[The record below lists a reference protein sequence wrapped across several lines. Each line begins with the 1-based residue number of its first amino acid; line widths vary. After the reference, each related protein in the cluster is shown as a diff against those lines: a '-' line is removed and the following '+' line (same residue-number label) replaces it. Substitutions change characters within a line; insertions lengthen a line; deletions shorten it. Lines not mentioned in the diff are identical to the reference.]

1 MWRRLSHQLR
11 TIPLARSNPK
21 PVGFVVGSSAVPK
34 NLHRS
39 AFVMSRHLS
48 ATITVDDVMPI
59 ATGHE
64 REELQA
70 ALTGKDVLE
79 INYPSGPY
87 GTKLVYLMKK
97 IMLVIQ
103 ERRCPECLSC
113 FCTAR
118 HHSTVNNSTK
128 AFTCLKNLLWSSL
141 IMTKELWDALELKAR
156 TNTTLFGSG

>member
-48 ATITVDDVMPI
+48 TAPSATITVDDVMPI

-87 GTKLVYLMKK
+87 GTKEEPAVVKSYYDKR
-97 IMLVIQ
+97 IVG
-103 ERRCPECLSC
+103 CPGVEGEDEHDVVWFWLEKGRPHECPVCSQYFVLEVVGPGGPPDGHGED
-113 FCTAR
+113 
-118 HHSTVNNSTK
+118 HHH
-128 AFTCLKNLLWSSL
+128 
-141 IMTKELWDALELKAR
+141 
-156 TNTTLFGSG
+156 